1 MTVASQTSFLQR
13 VDGAAV
19 VAAIKAG
26 RLHDFPGGVH
36 PPEAKTLSN
45 QAPIATMPLPQ
56 KLYIPLK
63 QHAGVAGSLVVNKGD
78 KVLKGQPLTHSAQPF
93 AVPVHATSSG
103 TVTAITEHVSAHPS
117 GLPELTV
124 EITTDG
130 RDEWQLLPTM
140 EHYRDVPAVNIVER
154 ICDAGIS
161 GLGGAGFPTHIKT
174 QRNADVECLIINGI
188 ECEPYISSDDR
199 IMREH
204 AWQIKQ
210 GIDILRY
217 LVNPKE
223 IIIAVE
229 DNKPEAY
236 DALAVACGDDASITM
251 ASVPTKYPAGGE
263 KQLIQALTGHEVPNT
278 GLPMDI
284 GCMMF
289 NVGTCFA
296 IADAVIYGKALV
308 QRVVTITGEAVAK
321 PQNVWALLGTPV
333 DDLLQ
338 FAEYLPEQQRR
349 RKIIMGGPMMGF
361 TVHAPLVPVVKI
373 TNCILVP
380 AANELPDIDAER
392 PCIRCGYCTDACPAG
407 LLPQQL
413 YWYSKAKEYD
423 KAQDYHLSECIEC
436 GACAYVC
443 PSEIP
448 LVQYYRQAKA
458 EIRVQLDEQQK
469 SEKAKQ
475 RFEQRQARLE
485 ADKLAREEKHR
496 LAAEARKKAMANKD
510 NDAKDKIAAALA
522 RAKAKRAQQ
531 QSPASDASAQK
542 PADKSDESSQ

>member
-1 MTVASQTSFLQR
+1 
-13 VDGAAV
+13 
-19 VAAIKAG
+19 
-26 RLHDFPGGVH
+26 
-36 PPEAKTLSN
+36 
-45 QAPIATMPLPQ
+45 
-56 KLYIPLK
+56 
-63 QHAGVAGSLVVNKGD
+63 
-78 KVLKGQPLTHSAQPF
+78 
-93 AVPVHATSSG
+93 
-103 TVTAITEHVSAHPS
+103 
-117 GLPELTV
+117 
-124 EITTDG
+124 
-130 RDEWQLLPTM
+130 
-140 EHYRDVPAVNIVER
+140 
-154 ICDAGIS
+154 
-161 GLGGAGFPTHIKT
+161 
-174 QRNADVECLIINGI
+174 
-188 ECEPYISSDDR
+188 
-199 IMREH
+199 
-204 AWQIKQ
+204 
-210 GIDILRY
+210 
-217 LVNPKE
+217 
-223 IIIAVE
+223 
-229 DNKPEAY
+229 
-236 DALAVACGDDASITM
+236 
-251 ASVPTKYPAGGE
+251 
-263 KQLIQALTGHEVPNT
+263 
-278 GLPMDI
+278 MDI

-296 IADAVIYGKALV
+296 IADAVLYGKALI

-321 PQNVWALLGTPV
+321 PQNVWALLGTPIE
-333 DDLLQ
+333 DLLQ
-338 FAEYLPEQQRR
+338 FAEYQPEQQRR

-380 AANELPDIDAER
+380 AADELPDIEDER

-413 YWYSKAKEYD
+413 YWYSKAKDYD
-423 KAQDYHLSECIEC
+423 KAQEYHLSECIEC

-496 LAAEARKKAMANKD
+496 KAAEARKKAMANKD

-531 QSPASDASAQK
+531 SSPAADADAQQA
-542 PADKSDESSQ
+542 ADKPDESNK